1 MSRKGGR
8 NREQHG
14 GAHGRAHAE
23 SSRPQAGLISGI
35 SLTAEVGRTVVDGRH
50 RPVTTSRCR
59 KSSATAAAFQ
69 DGETTQQRTARHDD
83 QAEENNTE
91 FAAFSPSL
99 SSSLVLSPSSSV
111 LQIQQCPVRIT
122 PSCSA
127 IANNIKNSSSN
138 TITTTTIEKK
148 QAKRKAVLLPS
159 VTKTTNN
166 NRKAAISQESLNSD
180 SISLKTVGGNNNTTM
195 AIHNL
200 QYLSSNSSSVSDYE
214 YDEDEEEDV
223 EGEEEVVEDLNS
235 YERSVVEETS
245 EWFKSRCR
253 NLDSVVEFEL
263 VGHQQTPH
271 GVVDALDIGTG
282 KTSKDIVVDDLFAG
296 EHLVVSPDPAGV
308 IPPLAGTDHVV
319 LSTTENES
327 VVLYTPSSDSNDN
340 SIVLNGV
347 DSAVDSSIPHPNSIT
362 TSTKTCTIVGN
373 TGLNCPISSSSL
385 PCSIST
391 NSAAC
396 INTVSTVPTTITTN
410 GVGGILEIE
419 GKRADCMTSISAS
432 DTMGHPTDGQ
442 GTLGL
447 QVPLLEFKRV
457 GTDKSNTLMTPQEL
471 ESMPDQGIE
480 FEESVGPKQE
490 ITSSLPAS
498 LGPEPASAISS
509 PLIPTPSQAGLLETS
524 VQVSSPNLVAS
535 TTTTTTTT
543 TTTNNTIHGSQNSVN
558 TLNVDTKPVFVDS
571 PLIALNETP
580 AANTPSKNNSCINN
594 NNPINSS
601 ATVSSTASSSTITS
615 SSGTSV
621 VGTVLNTNLFNSG
634 NFTLATISISTDR
647 STNSTQI
654 LVNTNQGQQLYHIN
668 TADLTKPRSLP
679 ITQPVAPTSSRVTTA
694 TTAASATNSSLTVT
708 NGASPQTGYLLLP
721 MTSADNTNDILITNP
736 VNNSLLKQEPDQLQW
751 RNDVKD
757 EGGDDADSKS
767 DSPSE
772 PTSVKKVW
780 SCEQAGCKQVFK
792 KLSKLKIHLMRH
804 TGERPFRC
812 NQPGCDWAFT
822 TAYKLKRHVESHQ
835 GRKDYICDIDG
846 CGRKFTTIYNLN
858 SHKKLHE
865 RPCNEVCPKPNCDQ
879 RFPTKRQLD
888 LHLKNHTDV
897 EKTYKCPVEG
907 CDKVFLSPN
916 CMGSHARVHQ
926 QDRDELVCKYEGCG
940 KMFSKVCRLK
950 LHMRCHTGE
959 KPYQCRFDGC
969 TWAFATASKLK
980 RHMSKHTGVRKWL
993 CNACGKAFMRAEHLK
1008 GHMVK
1013 HSGTKPFQCSV
1024 DGCKTRFTAKS
1035 SLYIH
1040 LKKHDHS
1047 GEKIIYPCPMEGCE
1061 KKYSTKVS
1069 LRNHIMK
1076 HYNPNNTSASDSSH
1090 FDLVPLLV
1098 TDDMNE
1104 APPLDSL
1111 GQQTHTVNEATPV
1124 SGVNINNALSNS
1136 IIGTTDPVLIS
1147 SSDYVS
1153 ADSEKLLSVAVNSAP
1168 LFSPTESLP
1177 QHGITLRD
1185 PETGITYVQTQLL
1198 QDDPPNPEIYPGEN
1212 SLVSDLSLHDTT
1224 STTTG
1229 DTVSEHGVS
1238 SSEFTGTTIN
1248 LQDLE

>member
-35 SLTAEVGRTVVDGRH
+35 SLAAEVGRTVVDGRH

-138 TITTTTIEKK
+138 TITTIEKK

-166 NRKAAISQESLNSD
+166 NRKVAISQESLNSD
-180 SISLKTVGGNNNTTM
+180 SISLKTINSVGGNNNTTM

-200 QYLSSNSSSVSDYE
+200 QCLSSNSSSVSDYE

-296 EHLVVSPDPAGV
+296 EHLVVCPDPAGV

-347 DSAVDSSIPHPNSIT
+347 DSAVGSSIPNPNSI

-385 PCSIST
+385 PSCSVST

-396 INTVSTVPTTITTN
+396 TINTVSTVPTTITTN
-410 GVGGILEIE
+410 GVGAILEIE
-419 GKRADCMTSISAS
+419 GKHADCMTSISAS

-498 LGPEPASAISS
+498 LGPESASAISS
-509 PLIPTPSQAGLLETS
+509 PLIPTPPQTGLLETS

-543 TTTNNTIHGSQNSVN
+543 TTNNTIHCSQNSVN
-558 TLNVDTKPVFVDS
+558 SLNVDTKPVFVDS
-571 PLIALNETP
+571 PMIALNETP
-580 AANTPSKNNSCINN
+580 AANTPSKNNLCINN

-694 TTAASATNSSLTVT
+694 TTAASATNSSLTVS

-812 NQPGCDWAFT
+812 
-822 TAYKLKRHVESHQ
+822 
-835 GRKDYICDIDG
+835 DIDG

-897 EKTYKCPVEG
+897 EKTYK
-907 CDKVFLSPN
+907 
-916 CMGSHARVHQ
+916 
-926 QDRDELVCKYEGCG
+926 
-940 KMFSKVCRLK
+940 
-950 LHMRCHTGE
+950 
-959 KPYQCRFDGC
+959 
-969 TWAFATASKLK
+969 
-980 RHMSKHTGVRKWL
+980 
-993 CNACGKAFMRAEHLK
+993 
-1008 GHMVK
+1008 
-1013 HSGTKPFQCSV
+1013 
-1024 DGCKTRFTAKS
+1024 
-1035 SLYIH
+1035 
-1040 LKKHDHS
+1040 
-1047 GEKIIYPCPMEGCE
+1047 
-1061 KKYSTKVS
+1061 
-1069 LRNHIMK
+1069 
-1076 HYNPNNTSASDSSH
+1076 
-1090 FDLVPLLV
+1090 
-1098 TDDMNE
+1098 
-1104 APPLDSL
+1104 
-1111 GQQTHTVNEATPV
+1111 
-1124 SGVNINNALSNS
+1124 
-1136 IIGTTDPVLIS
+1136 
-1147 SSDYVS
+1147 
-1153 ADSEKLLSVAVNSAP
+1153 
-1168 LFSPTESLP
+1168 
-1177 QHGITLRD
+1177 
-1185 PETGITYVQTQLL
+1185 
-1198 QDDPPNPEIYPGEN
+1198 
-1212 SLVSDLSLHDTT
+1212 
-1224 STTTG
+1224 
-1229 DTVSEHGVS
+1229 
-1238 SSEFTGTTIN
+1238 
-1248 LQDLE
+1248 